1 MPPGTGD
8 AYLTIAS
15 EIKPDKS
22 ILVTTPNKLAV
33 ADLSKK
39 VNSSIIGVIENMSFM
54 KVEESIIYPFGEGG
68 GKTLSEK
75 LEVPLVG
82 QIPLDKLIAS
92 YCEMGRLQDIT
103 SHKIFEDIYR
113 IFKQNR

>member
-1 MPPGTGD
+1 M
-8 AYLTIAS
+8 
-15 EIKPDKS
+15 
-22 ILVTTPNKLAV
+22 
-33 ADLSKK
+33 SKK

-54 KVEESIIYPFGEGG
+54 KVEDSIIHPFGEGG
-68 GKTLSEK
+68 GTTLSEK

-103 SHKIFEDIYR
+103 SHKIFEDILDFSDK
-113 IFKQNR
+113 IDKIAPKKKPINLKIN